1 MMCRS
6 AGVLLAFA
14 FFIAVG
20 SIAKADDCK
29 LQRIASLDFTENG
42 SIIVPVSLEGTSVRM
57 ALDIGA
63 PLSAVDPIVAHNL
76 HLVQRRIA
84 QGFMYDIAGEPFT
97 YIAVPHDLA
106 LGDMHAS
113 GVDLMVWPS
122 PMGGGDGRIGGT
134 LAADLL
140 RRYDI
145 DIDFASHKL
154 SLFSQDHCPGK
165 VVYWTSGDVAVA
177 PMHVVNSGHIVVP
190 VTLDGQPLDALLDTG
205 STFSFI
211 SLETASNKFHLMPA
225 SPDVTKMGDHEAP
238 GAVPLY
244 RHVFK
249 SLDLDG
255 IAIGNPA
262 ITMFENVGKSHLAA
276 HLGSRI
282 ADADESE
289 GNTDFTLGLNELR
302 HLHVYI
308 AYKEQKL
315 YISPA
320 SAPSVAPTTS
330 SPPAAPTVAAAVH

>member
-1 MMCRS
+1 MCS
-6 AGVLLAFA
+6 T
-14 FFIAVG
+14 
-20 SIAKADDCK
+20 ADADGCK

-57 ALDIGA
+57 ALDTGA

-140 RRYDI
+140 RHYDV

-165 VVYWTSGDVAVA
+165 VVYWTSGDVAVV
-177 PMHVVNSGHIVVP
+177 PVHVVNSGHIIVP
-190 VTLDGQPLDALLDTG
+190 VKLDGQPFDAVLDTG

-211 SLETASNKFHLMPA
+211 SQATASGRFHLTPN
-225 SPDVTKMGDHEAP
+225 SPDVTKVGDTQAP

-249 SLDLDG
+249 SLELEG
-255 IAIGNPA
+255 ITIGNPV
-262 ITMFENVGKSHLAA
+262 ITMFENVGKSREAP

-282 ADADESE
+282 SDADESG
-289 GNTDFTLGLNELR
+289 GNTDFILGLNELD
-302 HLHVYI
+302 HLHLYI

-320 SAPSVAPTTS
+320 SAPSGAAANS
-330 SPPAAPTVAAAVH
+330 LPPATPTVAATAH